1 MYIKWHR
8 ARLVLQVH
16 GMTERGDPG
25 IVHLMQLLINAP
37 DSILT
42 IHEQFDTPT
51 KETLP
56 DMAWWKYHID
66 QDILM
71 KAYNL
76 DKTNNGPSAP
86 GYAAHFGI

>member
-1 MYIKWHR
+1 MWPTEIWQIFYIFISFGMYIKRHR

-56 DMAWWKYHID
+56 DMAW
-66 QDILM
+66 
-71 KAYNL
+71 
-76 DKTNNGPSAP
+76 
-86 GYAAHFGI
+86 